1 MAAAIFSCTVS
12 ASLFVASSFSC
23 SASIS
28 AFISAVADSSIE
40 AKSSTPAPALSPASS
55 PGLSKS
61 KLIVLVSA
69 SYLRQE
75 SNTFPAFEVKPGT
88 FFLVFPVLR
97 SSSII
102 SSVSSTFAIVCHMS
116 KPHSHSYFHWVFISF
131 LPHLGQSIPDSTGFG
146 FSGKSKVISP
156 SAVSLS
162 GASNFMPVF
171 ATKPEITSVFFLI
184 RSSLS

>member
-1 MAAAIFSCTVS
+1 M
-12 ASLFVASSFSC
+12 
-23 SASIS
+23 
-28 AFISAVADSSIE
+28 
-40 AKSSTPAPALSPASS
+40 
-55 PGLSKS
+55 
-61 KLIVLVSA
+61 
-69 SYLRQE
+69 RQE

-184 RSSLS
+184 RSSLSWASLIFTLAILPTIKLQLSGSSRLLFSHTKPNGATCILPPHLGHLTSFTVFASTWSKSYTIR